1 MLRNISNLLPK
12 IIYILCGVAIS
23 IIYMELFVDRG
34 LGEQGNTARRRP
46 RNSQNCKCEEVLE
59 TIRALQEKTLKVER
73 DLLYEKSKLKIL
85 LQRVEDDNPSEY
97 PKLRIH
103 ETAAIFGG
111 GVIGKPHGQSQSN
124 SKLPIW
130 SFTPKYFFQPSL
142 RVHSPMVAADKI
154 KDAGMKRTVKNAFT
168 QICWHFKSRFRTKT
182 CELVHGSLG
191 LDLTVGLRLAFVIK
205 LKRREPAFVKVDGLF
220 KVDKKFSLKNANVV
234 VFEKE
239 LHIITMISDAVPL
252 SRLKNFLGMLKM
264 LKRRG
269 EVLYVYFSIFANE
282 RNSEIFR
289 ACIMEQSRT
298 LNYTFV
304 KISHVKHKFDRAYAR
319 HHGVSLLPKK
329 DTLIVFADIDITFD
343 DGFLQRCQSYTQA
356 GKSVYFP
363 IVFSMYNPIFYPRGS
378 NNTFVVSRK
387 KGFWRTTGLGNLCVY
402 KSDYFAVGGFNTNI
416 TGWGSEDDDLYE
428 RFLAHESVTVF
439 RFPDHGIFH
448 RWHPKKC
455 DLTTQDEMRWKR
467 CLSTKF
473 MFEASHEDL
482 AAEYFK
488 HKEK

>member
-12 IIYILCGVAIS
+12 FFYVLCGVVIS
-23 IIYMELFVDRG
+23 IIYIELFVDKG
-34 LGEQGNTARRRP
+34 LGDQGNTAHHRP
-46 RNSQNCKCEEVLE
+46 RNNQNCKCEEVLE

-73 DLLYEKSKLKIL
+73 ELLYEKSKLKML
-85 LQRVEDDNPSEY
+85 LQRLEDDNPSEY
-97 PKLRIH
+97 SNIFKNTELRMH
-103 ETAAIFGG
+103 ETAAIFGD
-111 GVIGKPHGQSQSN
+111 GVAGKPHGQIQSN

-130 SFTPKYFFQPSL
+130 SFTPKSFFQPSL
-142 RVHSPMVAADKI
+142 IVHSPMVATDKI

-168 QICWHFKSRFRTKT
+168 QICWHFKSRFRTKA
-182 CELVHGSLG
+182 CELVHGSLAI
-191 LDLTVGLRLAFVIK
+191 DLTVGLRLAFVIK
-205 LKRREPAFVKVDGLF
+205 LKRREPTFVKVDGLF
-220 KVDKKFSLKNANVV
+220 KVDKKFSLKHANLVM
-234 VFEKE
+234 FQKE

-252 SRLKNFLGMLKM
+252 SRLKNFLGMLKT

-282 RNSEIFR
+282 KNLETFR
-289 ACIMEQSRT
+289 VCILEQSRT

-363 IVFSMYNPIFYPRGS
+363 IVFSMYNPIFYPKGS

-428 RFLAHESVTVF
+428 RYLMS
-439 RFPDHGIFH
+439 
-448 RWHPKKC
+448 
-455 DLTTQDEMRWKR
+455 M
-467 CLSTKF
+467 
-473 MFEASHEDL
+473 
-482 AAEYFK
+482 
-488 HKEK
+488 